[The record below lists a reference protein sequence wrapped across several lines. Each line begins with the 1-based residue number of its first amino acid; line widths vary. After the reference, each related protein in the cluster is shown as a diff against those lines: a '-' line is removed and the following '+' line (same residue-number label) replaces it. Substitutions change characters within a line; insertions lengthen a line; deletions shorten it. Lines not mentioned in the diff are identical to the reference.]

1 MIKNININEHYDP
14 YAEGGTPKAN
24 FINCQSDINLF
35 NIINKNNA
43 SLTKSRSSKS
53 RSRSRLSKCRSRSK
67 KIKKKIYNNITL
79 PKITLKQNVSILEIR
94 EYLSIIAVI
103 KPNTNCPDELLKYLY
118 LSTLYD
124 NINIK
129 KQF

>member
-67 KIKKKIYNNITL
+67 KIKKKIYNN
-79 PKITLKQNVSILEIR
+79 VSILEIR